1 MTQLLGSWFLER
13 VMVERLQPWKDTDW
27 MAGFVALMIRWSV
40 AEVSVDLNVVCGVV
54 VGRLMMPVANSPAT
68 RLEATTATRRV
79 TMIARLK
86 A

>member
-1 MTQLLGSWFLER
+1 
-13 VMVERLQPWKDTDW
+13 MVERLQPWKDTDW

-54 VGRLMMPVANSPAT
+54 VENPFGRLMMPVANSPAT
-68 RLEATTATRRV
+68 RLEATTATRRM
-79 TMIARLK
+79 TTTARLK